1 MIRCWPTRPGS
12 WRRGPP
18 TRQKHGRRSRG
29 SPVRRPRALLRIFE
43 QDEKTLHHIYRKWQ
57 GPHWTLTCL
66 ALIDYPPGDAALRP
80 LVHRVCD
87 WLFSSHFLEPPLTAT
102 AN

>member
-1 MIRCWPTRPGS
+1 MLVYKAGLLAD
-12 WRRGPP
+12 
-18 TRQKHGRRSRG
+18 RS
-29 SPVRRPRALLRIFE
+29 SESAEARALQARIPDSPTARVMLRAFD
-43 QDEKTLHHIYRKWQ
+43 QDEKTLHHVYLKWQ
-57 GPHWTLTCL
+57 GLHWTLTCL